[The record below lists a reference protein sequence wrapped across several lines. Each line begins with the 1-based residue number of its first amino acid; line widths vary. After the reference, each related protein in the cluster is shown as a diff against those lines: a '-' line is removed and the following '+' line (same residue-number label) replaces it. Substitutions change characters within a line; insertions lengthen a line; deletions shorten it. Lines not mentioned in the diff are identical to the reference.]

1 MPENDSSPFTI
12 TPAHLR
18 ACLVTLVHGPYADG
32 DTAVVGGLAAEA
44 VRYLNHAVPRG
55 GVTDPATV
63 ADVAADL
70 ATVAYRL
77 PQLLGALGEW
87 LNAEAAAGRLAD
99 DHRRAPDQ
107 LAARVRAAMGQASE
121 HADGLATALSTA
133 HNLAATLHAAGPV
146 DAPAA

>member
-18 ACLVTLVHGPYADG
+18 ACLVALVHGPYADA

-44 VRYLNHAVPRG
+44 VRYLNHAAPRG

-63 ADVAADL
+63 ADVTADL

-77 PQLLGALGEW
+77 PQLLGALGDW
-87 LNAEAAAGRLAD
+87 LNAEVAAGRLAD
-99 DHRRAPDQ
+99 DHRRPPA
-107 LAARVRAAMGQASE
+107 LLTARVRAAMGQAAE
-121 HADGLATALSTA
+121 HAGSLATALSSA
-133 HNLAATLHAAGPV
+133 HNLAATLHAVGPA
-146 DAPAA
+146 APAA